1 MTSRAIS
8 VQAHGGK
15 LVDRKSLNKIP
26 DDIKTFEVKDEI
38 RNDIENISEGIFS
51 PIEGFLCKA
60 DFDSV
65 VREGRLSNQIPW
77 TIPIILDVNYST
89 AKEMSDLKDI
99 ILSTNGSK
107 FCVLHVEEVYGYKK
121 LDVASMIFNTTDTSH
136 PGVKKI
142 TQMNEAL
149 IGGKIE
155 VYARENHENIR
166 RFRMTPSDVR
176 REINK
181 RGWKTIVGF
190 QTRNVPHI
198 AHEMLQKAALNIY
211 DGLFINPL
219 IGKKKTGDFTDSLI
233 IEAYDTLIKNYYAL
247 ERILFA
253 TLHTEMRYA
262 GPREAI
268 HHAIMRKNFG
278 CTHFIVGRDHAGVG
292 NYYSPYAAHKIF
304 DEYPDLGIEPIFF
317 PSFYYCKRCGSY
329 ANEKICPH
337 DVEFRDELSGTA
349 IRKMVQTG
357 KKPANHLMRPEI
369 ANLILNSKN
378 PFVGEE

>member
-1 MTSRAIS
+1 M
-8 VQAHGGK
+8 QAHGGK
-15 LVDRKSLNKIP
+15 LVNRKFLKQIP
-26 DDIKTFEVKDEI
+26 NDLKNFEVKEEI
-38 RNDIENISEGIFS
+38 RNDLENISEGIFS
-51 PIEGFLCKA
+51 PIEGFLCEA
-60 DFDSV
+60 DFESV
-65 VREGRLSNQIPW
+65 VRNGRLSNQIPW
-77 TIPIILDVNYST
+77 TIPIVLDVNDSA

-99 ILSTNGSK
+99 VLSVNGLK
-107 FCVLHVEEVYGYKK
+107 FCVLHVDDVYGYKK
-121 LDVASMIFNTTDTSH
+121 LDMARMVYNTTDVNH

-142 TQMNEAL
+142 TRMNDKL

-155 VYARENHENIR
+155 LHPRENNDDIR
-166 RFRMTPSDVR
+166 KFRMTPSHIR
-176 REINK
+176 GEINK
-181 RGWKTIVGF
+181 RGWKTVVGF

-219 IGKKKTGDFTDSLI
+219 IGKKKAGDFTDSLI
-233 IEAYDTLIKNYYAL
+233 IQAYDTLIKSYYSQD
-247 ERILFA
+247 RILFA

-292 NYYSPYAAHKIF
+292 NYYSPFAAHKIF

-317 PSFYYCKRCGSY
+317 PSFYYCKKCGSY

-337 DVEFRDELSGTA
+337 EVEFRDELSGTA

-357 KKPANHLMRPEI
+357 KTPANHLMRPEI

>member
-1 MTSRAIS
+1 MTSQAIS
-8 VQAHGGK
+8 IQAHGGK
-15 LVDRKSLNKIP
+15 LVNRKFLKEIP
-26 DDIKTFEVKDEI
+26 NDMKNFEVKEETK
-38 RNDIENISEGIFS
+38 NDIENISEGIFS
-51 PIEGFLCKA
+51 PIEGFLCEV
-60 DFDSV
+60 DFESV
-65 VREGRLSNQIPW
+65 LREGRLSNQIPW
-77 TIPIILDVNYST
+77 TIPIVLDVNYRT

-99 ILSTNGSK
+99 VLSVNGLK
-107 FCVLHVEEVYGYKK
+107 FCVLHVDDVYGYKK
-121 LDVASMIFNTTDTSH
+121 LDMARLIYNTTDTNH

-142 TQMNEAL
+142 NQMNDKL
-149 IGGKIE
+149 IGGKVE
-155 VYARENHENIR
+155 LYPRENNGDIR
-166 RFRMTPSDVR
+166 KFRMTPSNIR

-181 RGWKTIVGF
+181 RGWKTVVGF

-219 IGKKKTGDFTDSLI
+219 IGKKKIGDFTDLLI
-233 IEAYDTLIKNYYAL
+233 IQAYNTLIKNYYAQD
-247 ERILFA
+247 RILFA

-292 NYYSPYAAHKIF
+292 NYYDPFAAHKIF

-317 PSFYYCKRCGSY
+317 PSFYYCKKCGSY

-337 DVEFRDELSGTA
+337 EVEFRDELSGTA

-357 KKPANHLMRPEI
+357 KTPANHLMRPEI

>member
-1 MTSRAIS
+1 M
-8 VQAHGGK
+8 
-15 LVDRKSLNKIP
+15 
-26 DDIKTFEVKDEI
+26 
-38 RNDIENISEGIFS
+38 
-51 PIEGFLCKA
+51 
-60 DFDSV
+60 
-65 VREGRLSNQIPW
+65 
-77 TIPIILDVNYST
+77 
-89 AKEMSDLKDI
+89 
-99 ILSTNGSK
+99 
-107 FCVLHVEEVYGYKK
+107 
-121 LDVASMIFNTTDTSH
+121 
-136 PGVKKI
+136 
-142 TQMNEAL
+142 
-149 IGGKIE
+149 
-155 VYARENHENIR
+155 
-166 RFRMTPSDVR
+166 
-176 REINK
+176 
-181 RGWKTIVGF
+181 GF

-337 DVEFRDELSGTA
+337 DVEFRDELSGT
-349 IRKMVQTG
+349 RSEKWF
-357 KKPANHLMRPEI
+357 KLEK
-369 ANLILNSKN
+369 NLQITLCDLK
-378 PFVGEE
+378 